1 MAIPSPYADAVK
13 MPSKKS
19 IDAAVAERK
28 LAHSD
33 STSSSTDSSDSA
45 SHIQNYISTHYNV
58 RTPSGVDK
66 PMASAVA
73 E

>member
-1 MAIPSPYADAVK
+1 MAIPSPFADAVA

-19 IDAAVAERK
+19 IDAAAAERK

-58 RTPSGVDK
+58 RTPSSVGLLI
-66 PMASAVA
+66 SGSC
-73 E
+73 